1 MILGLFFLLMK
12 KGNDKIL
19 PAMKE
24 KRAAVYTG
32 IFSNVLKK
40 KEIVQVLFI
49 LNIEK
54 RPNIKTTK
62 RK

>member
-1 MILGLFFLLMK
+1 MK
-12 KGNDKIL
+12 NGKERIL

-24 KRAAVYTG
+24 KSAAVYTG

-49 LNIEK
+49 LNMEK

>member
-1 MILGLFFLLMK
+1 MK
-12 KGNDKIL
+12 NGKERIL

-24 KRAAVYTG
+24 KSAAVYTG